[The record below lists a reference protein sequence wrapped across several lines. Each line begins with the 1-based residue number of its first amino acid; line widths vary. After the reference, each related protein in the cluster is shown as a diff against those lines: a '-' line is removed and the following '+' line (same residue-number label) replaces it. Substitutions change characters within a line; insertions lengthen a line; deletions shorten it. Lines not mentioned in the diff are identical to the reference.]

1 MKAIT
6 LLPIIAAAFLLFP
19 SEGKA
24 QNQASQE
31 NQTVNAIKIKSLKNR
46 QAALKQQIA
55 IEDNKRNAVIEGVSA
70 ETLEQRNARQDSI
83 CLELRS
89 ELVDV
94 ELELAEL
101 EGDPQAAQIAQQYN
115 QLVNLWKSRDNKT
128 TQIDWDNIYESN
140 YANNFNDSEASAR
153 YILERRHNDIQEASA
168 SFNYVNTK

>member
-6 LLPIIAAAFLLFP
+6 LLPIIAAAILLFP

-94 ELELAEL
+94 ELELSEL

-115 QLVNLWKSRDNKT
+115 QLVNANRPDSAQAAPPAKPSKPATPAKPSKPAKKS
-128 TQIDWDNIYESN
+128 
-140 YANNFNDSEASAR
+140 
-153 YILERRHNDIQEASA
+153 
-168 SFNYVNTK
+168 